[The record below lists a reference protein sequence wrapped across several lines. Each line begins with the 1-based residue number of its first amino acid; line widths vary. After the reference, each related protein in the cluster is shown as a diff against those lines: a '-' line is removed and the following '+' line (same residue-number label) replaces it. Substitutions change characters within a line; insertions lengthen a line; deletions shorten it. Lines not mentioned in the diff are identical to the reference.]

1 MMPRPLHKPLFLLP
15 LAVACA
21 FFASATQA
29 QQAIVTIQG
38 SLMSVSCTAT
48 VNGGSPVVLPQAK
61 QSDFPNSGNTT
72 GITSFVVN
80 VFGCNVNSGA
90 SVKAYFYA
98 NHVSGGRLNITSGDG
113 SGWQYQLL
121 PATGN
126 NQLDVQT
133 SSTPSNNSVDPG
145 AAISGAAANITYR
158 VRYYNS
164 AGSMTPGNGN
174 TTVNVA
180 LFYP

>member
-1 MMPRPLHKPLFLLP
+1 MMQRSLHKPFALLP
-15 LAVACA
+15 LVAMCA
-21 FFASATQA
+21 IFASSVQA
-29 QQAIVTIQG
+29 QQAVVTIQG

-48 VNGGSPVVLPQAK
+48 VNGGNPVILPMAK
-61 QSDFPNSGNTT
+61 QTDFPNVGNTT

-80 VFGCNVNSGA
+80 VFGCNVNSGT
-90 SVKAYFYA
+90 VKAYFYA
-98 NHVSGGRLNITSGDG
+98 NHVSGGRLNITSGGG

-126 NQLDVQT
+126 NQLNVQT
-133 SSTPSNNSVDPG
+133 SSTPADNSVDPG
-145 AAISGAAANITYR
+145 ANISGTSANITYR